1 MTVGELRLNLWDIP
15 ADYEV
20 VFPDTLPLV
29 YLARNDASRT
39 VTISDEDVSDEDM
52 EPEP

>member
-20 VFPDTLPLV
+20 VFPDTLPLI
-29 YLARNDASRT
+29 YLVRNDASRT
-39 VTISDEDVSDEDM
+39 VTISDEDM